1 MKKGLILILFLFTLT
16 VGACTNTSTSS
27 TTLTTLTVPTSETE
41 SQTTLSPNQISY
53 DTLFDATKYHKFT
66 IYFSRANFDKLVFDM
81 ESYHDQFGSYRD
93 NTIQQVD
100 MTYEDGDGNLAY
112 YNEVGFRTK
121 GNIFSRVLPVIKDNN
136 GVVIGYQQVSFQ
148 LEFDET
154 FSYAKDSTPWKALH
168 DREIFDLEQ
177 LNFKRISPYDGG
189 VVTELIGYQLYQEAG
204 VITSNSSLGIV
215 YFDIDGTVIPY
226 GLYLIQEPID
236 SELVKRKFG
245 LNQDG
250 NIGDLYKCVW
260 QTEPATLKDDY
271 LSFSLGISDYME
283 GYRKTYQL
291 KTNEDLNQTS
301 IEANNFSSFKT
312 FVDKLNE
319 PLALDYDNF
328 LSNQIDIDSLLRA
341 FAIGFL
347 IGSPDDYRSDANNYY
362 LYFYEGKAVYIP
374 FDMDQSL
381 GFGWNPYQ
389 DYGISLDVLTPNVA
403 QPYYIGSYTDLP
415 LAYHILNQPLYQE
428 MYLNYLLEF
437 ANQETGIF
445 QVSKYISLF
454 NTAKDLYEAE
464 ILLYNHLG
472 VQTFSLDFRN
482 MNPIT
487 YYSEKSASVLAQ
499 VEALKDE

>member
-1 MKKGLILILFLFTLT
+1 MRKGLLLILILINLVIIGCANTLPST
-16 VGACTNTSTSS
+16 TTQNPTSSNTSGTDTQITSS
-27 TTLTTLTVPTSETE
+27 PSE
-41 SQTTLSPNQISY
+41 ISY
-53 DTLFDATKYHKFT
+53 DSLFDATKYHKLT
-66 IYFSRANFDKLVFDM
+66 IYFSQANFDKLVLDM
-81 ESYHDQFGSYRD
+81 ENYHDQFGSYRD

-100 MTYEDGDGNLAY
+100 ITYEDGDGNLAY

-136 GVVIGYQQVSFQ
+136 GYVIGYQQVSFQ

-154 FSYAKDSTPWKALH
+154 FSYAKDSTQWKALH

-177 LNFKRISPYDGG
+177 LNFKRISPNDGG

-204 VITSNSSLGIV
+204 VITSNSSLCIV

-226 GLYLIQEPID
+226 GLYLVQEPID

-260 QTEPATLKDDY
+260 QTEPATLKDNY

-291 KTNEDLNQTS
+291 KTNEELNQTS
-301 IEANNFSSFKT
+301 IEVNNFSSFKT
-312 FVDKLNE
+312 FVDKLNN

-381 GFGWNPYQ
+381 GFGWNPYS
-389 DYGISLDVLTPNVA
+389 DYGISLDVIMPNVA

-428 MYLNYLLEF
+428 IYLNYLLEF
-437 ANQETGIF
+437 SNPETGIF
-445 QVSKYISLF
+445 QVSKYIDLF

-472 VQTFSLDFRN
+472 VQNFSLDYRD

-499 VEALKDE
+499 VEALLDE